1 MQEKEIEKILQEKA
15 DKFEMREFSQV
26 WEEIKGE
33 IEQPE
38 KEKKKIRWKKW
49 LPMALASAVL
59 VICIALCPILINALK
74 PAPPGEEVFY
84 ADVLTSQGVLEN
96 EMLDGLVQAQI
107 SHVNLNKYTLQ
118 NCKLLI
124 TEDNKIKGASA
135 TIFNNPT
142 TFFAEMVIYHK
153 NVDAVIEIDKSYD
166 NQCKVNSADV
176 YYKLKQESGGMYKY
190 SVYAVHNKVQYVIE
204 YTGFSNNLTEFLN
217 DFFA

>member
-1 MQEKEIEKILQEKA
+1 MQEREIEKILQQKA
-15 DKFEMREFSQV
+15 DEIELREFSQV

-33 IEQPE
+33 IDQPE
-38 KEKKKIRWKKW
+38 KKKVRWKKW

-59 VICIALCPILINALK
+59 VVCIALSPMIIKALK
-74 PAPPGEEVFY
+74 PAPPNEEVFF
-84 ADVLTSQGVLEN
+84 ADVLSGQGVLEN

-107 SHVNLNKYTLQ
+107 SHVNLSKYTLQ

-135 TIFNNPT
+135 TIYNNPT
-142 TFFAEMVIYHK
+142 TFFAEMIIYHK
-153 NVDAVIEIDKSYD
+153 SVDADIKIATYD
-166 NQCKVNSADV
+166 TQCKVNSADV
-176 YYKLKQESGGMYKY
+176 YYKLKQESGGMYEY

>member
-38 KEKKKIRWKKW
+38 KQKKKIRWKKW

-59 VICIALCPILINALK
+59 VVCIALSPMIIKALK
-74 PAPPGEEVFY
+74 PAPPNEEVFY
-84 ADVLTSQGVLEN
+84 NDELTSQEVLEN
-96 EMLDGLVQAQI
+96 EMLEGLADAQI
-107 SHVNLNKYTLQ
+107 AHVNLGDYLFDG
-118 NCKLLI
+118 CKLLV

-135 TIFNNPT
+135 TIYNNPT
-142 TFFAEMVIYHK
+142 TFFAEMIIYHK
-153 NVDAVIEIDKSYD
+153 SVDADIKLATYD
-166 NQCKVNSADV
+166 TQCKVNSADV
-176 YYKLKQESGGMYKY
+176 YYKLKQESGGMYQY
-190 SVYAVHNKVQYVIE
+190 NVYAVYNKVQYVIE